1 MCEKCIQTDR
11 KIEGYG
17 LTAAAISDQPTID
30 LINEIIA
37 DLRAQKIAL
46 HSDRAPEAPA
56 FSHQS
61 LENHGR

>member
-11 KIEGYG
+11 RIEGYER
-17 LTAAAISDQPTID
+17 TAAGISDQSTID

-46 HSDRAPEAPA
+46 HPDREPGAPA
-56 FSHQS
+56 FFTSES
-61 LENHGR
+61 